1 MKHKVLT
8 AEDAFK
14 EEPKIA
20 KFVKDLIAV
29 ITDAANENDVS
40 PNEFINGLNNASC
53 YIISQIID
61 RDKHDLAMEQIPKAF
76 ISCLDS
82 HLKVERGESI
92 EDKMKPLN

>member
-1 MKHKVLT
+1 MKHKVIT
-8 AEDAFK
+8 AKDAFK

-20 KFVKDLIAV
+20 KFVEDLIAA
-29 ITDAANENDVS
+29 ITDAANENDVN

-53 YIISQIID
+53 FIISQIVD
-61 RDKHDLAMEQIPKAF
+61 KDKHDLAMEQIPKAF
-76 ISCLDS
+76 TACLDS